1 MKSWMVLTLLL
12 VSYLIYLLLGAW
24 VVSSIES
31 PYEENLRKALKQ
43 LKQIFLHNNECVN
56 DSGLEAFLE
65 KVISANKF
73 GVSVLNNASNESKWD
88 LASSLF
94 FASTLV
100 TTVGY
105 GYTTPLTDSGKAF
118 CIFYALVGVPFTM
131 LVLSAAVQRLM
142 ANFTYRPI
150 RYFQLHKGFD
160 RKKVTMVHLIVIS
173 VLVAILFLFVPA
185 AIFNAIE
192 SSWSFLDAFYFCFI
206 SLCTIGLGDYVPGEQ
221 NNQWLRQLYKV
232 SVAFYLL
239 LGLMAMLLVLQT
251 FHKAADLHGL
261 TDLFYLPHLHDQ
273 EDQEPI
279 LETSES
285 TTDKEPEPKR
295 PFNTTTQVGYS
306 TIDHLNQ

>member
-1 MKSWMVLTLLL
+1 MKSWLVLTLL
-12 VSYLIYLLLGAW
+12 VGGYLIYLLLGAW

-31 PYEENLRKALKQ
+31 PYEENLRNELKQ
-43 LKQIFLHNNECVN
+43 LKQVFLHDSPCVN
-56 DSGLEAFLE
+56 ESRLEAFLE
-65 KVISANKF
+65 RVISANKF
-73 GVSVLNNASNESKWD
+73 GVSVLNNASNESQWD
-88 LASSLF
+88 LASSMF

-118 CIFYALVGVPFTM
+118 CIFYALIGVPFTM

-142 ANFTYRPI
+142 ATFTYRPI
-150 RYFQLHKGFD
+150 HYFQLHKGFD
-160 RKKVTMVHLIVIS
+160 RRKVTRVHFIVLS
-173 VLVAILFLFVPA
+173 VLVLVLFLFVPA

-221 NNQWLRQLYKV
+221 DNQGLRQLYKV

-261 TDLFYLPHLHDQ
+261 TDLFYLPHLHDLD
-273 EDQEPI
+273 DQEPI

-285 TTDKEPEPKR
+285 SSVKEPEPKR
-295 PFNTTTQVGYS
+295 PLTATTQAGYAS
-306 TIDHLNQ
+306 INR

>member
-1 MKSWMVLTLLL
+1 MKSWLVLTLLIG
-12 VSYLIYLLLGAW
+12 SYLIYLLLGAW
-24 VVSSIES
+24 VVSSIEA
-31 PYEENLRKALKQ
+31 PYEGNLRKELQRLKQ
-43 LKQIFLHNNECVN
+43 LFLNESRCVN
-56 DSGLEAFLE
+56 ESSLEAFLE

-73 GVSVLNNASNESKWD
+73 GVSILYNNSNESKWD

-142 ANFTYRPI
+142 ATFTYRPI
-150 RYFQLHKGFD
+150 HYFQLQKGFD
-160 RKKVTMVHLIVIS
+160 RKKVTMVHFIVIS
-173 VLVAILFLFVPA
+173 VSVGILFLFVPA
-185 AIFNAIE
+185 TIFNVIE

-221 NNQWLRQLYKV
+221 KYQWLRQLYKV
-232 SVAFYLL
+232 SVKMYIYLF

-279 LETSES
+279 LETQDS
-285 TTDKEPEPKR
+285 TTAKEPEPKK
-295 PFNTTTQVGYS
+295 PFNTTTQIGYS
-306 TIDHLNQ
+306 SINR

>member
-1 MKSWMVLTLLL
+1 MKSWLVLTLLL
-12 VSYLIYLLLGAW
+12 GSYLIYLLLGAW
-24 VVSSIES
+24 VVSSIEA
-31 PYEENLRKALKQ
+31 PYEGDLRKELKWLKQ
-43 LKQIFLHNNECVN
+43 KFLNESRCVN
-56 DSGLEAFLE
+56 ESKLEAFLE

-73 GVSVLNNASNESKWD
+73 GVSVLYNASNDSKWD

-142 ANFTYRPI
+142 ATFTYRPI

-160 RKKVTMVHLIVIS
+160 RKKVTRVHFIILS
-173 VLVAILFLFVPA
+173 VLVVILFLFVPA
-185 AIFNAIE
+185 AIFNVIE

-221 NNQWLRQLYKV
+221 DNQWLRQLYKV

-251 FHKAADLHGL
+251 FHKAADLHGI
-261 TDLFYLPHLHDQ
+261 TDLFYLPHLHDH

-279 LETSES
+279 LETQDS
-285 TTDKEPEPKR
+285 TTAKEPEPKR
-295 PFNTTTQVGYS
+295 PFNTTTQIGYS
-306 TIDHLNQ
+306 SINR

>member
-1 MKSWMVLTLLL
+1 MQSWMVLTLLIGG
-12 VSYLIYLLLGAW
+12 YLIYLLLGAW
-24 VVSSIES
+24 VVSSIEA
-31 PYEENLRKALKQ
+31 PYEGKLRKELKQ
-43 LKQIFLHNNECVN
+43 LKQIFLNESPCVN
-56 DSGLEAFLE
+56 ESGLEAFLE
-65 KVISANKF
+65 KVISANKY
-73 GVSVLNNASNESKWD
+73 GVSVLFNASSDSKWD
-88 LASSLF
+88 MASSLF

-142 ANFTYRPI
+142 ATFTYRPI

-160 RKKVTMVHLIVIS
+160 RKKVTIVHIVIIS
-173 VLVAILFLFVPA
+173 LLVLILFLIIPA

-261 TDLFYLPHLHDQ
+261 TDLFYLPHLHDH

-279 LETSES
+279 LDTPGS
-285 TTDKEPEPKR
+285 TTINEPEPKK
-295 PFNTTTQVGYS
+295 PFNTTNQAGYS
-306 TIDHLNQ
+306 SINR

>member
-1 MKSWMVLTLLL
+1 MNSSLVLMLLIC
-12 VSYLIYLLLGAW
+12 SYLIYLLLGAL

-31 PYEENLRKALKQ
+31 PYEENLRRDLKQ
-43 LKQIFLHNNECVN
+43 LKQKFLRESPCVN
-56 DSGLEAFLE
+56 ESGLEAFLE
-65 KVISANKF
+65 RVISANKF
-73 GVSVLNNASNESKWD
+73 GVSVLYNSSNESLWD
-88 LASSLF
+88 MASSFF

-118 CIFYALVGVPFTM
+118 CIFYALVGVPFTL

-142 ANFTYRPI
+142 AVFTYTPI
-150 RYFQLHKGFD
+150 RYFQLRKGFD
-160 RKKVTMVHLIVIS
+160 RNKVTRVHFIVLG
-173 VLVAILFLFVPA
+173 VLVVALFLFVPA
-185 AIFNAIE
+185 AIFAHIE

-221 NNQWLRQLYKV
+221 NKQWLRQLYKV

-251 FHKAADLHGL
+251 FHKAADLHGI

-279 LETSES
+279 LEPSHS
-285 TTDKEPEPKR
+285 TAGEPEPKR
-295 PFNTTTQVGYS
+295 PLAATTQTGYS
-306 TIDHLNQ
+306 SINR

>member
-1 MKSWMVLTLLL
+1 MKSWLVLALL
-12 VSYLIYLLLGAW
+12 VLGYVAYLLLGAL
-24 VVSSIES
+24 VVSTIEA
-31 PYEENLRKALKQ
+31 PYEENLRQELRQ
-43 LKQIFLHNNECVN
+43 LKQMFLHNSPCVN
-56 DSGLEAFLE
+56 GSRLEALLE
-65 KVISANKF
+65 KVINANKF
-73 GVSVLNNASNESKWD
+73 GVSVLNNASNESSWD

-94 FASTLV
+94 FSSTLL

-142 ANFTYRPI
+142 STFTYQPI
-150 RYFQLHKGFD
+150 HYFQLHRGFD
-160 RKKVTMVHLIVIS
+160 RKKVTIVHFVILTLAVLIFF
-173 VLVAILFLFVPA
+173 LVVPS
-185 AIFNAIE
+185 AIFSSIE

-221 NNQWLRQLYKV
+221 DNQWLRQLYKV

-239 LGLMAMLLVLQT
+239 LGLMAMLLILQT

-279 LETSES
+279 LETSDS
-285 TTDKEPEPKR
+285 TLSEREPKR
-295 PFNTTTQVGYS
+295 PLTTGTQPSYS
-306 TIDHLNQ
+306 SINR

>member
-1 MKSWMVLTLLL
+1 MRSWLVLTLLL
-12 VSYLIYLLLGAW
+12 IGYVAYLFLGAL
-24 VVSSIES
+24 VVSTIES
-31 PYEENLRKALKQ
+31 PYEGNLRRELKQ
-43 LKQIFLHNNECVN
+43 LKQIFLNNSPCVN
-56 DSGLEAFLE
+56 ESGLEAFLE

-73 GVSVLNNASNESKWD
+73 GVSVLYNASNESKWD

-94 FASTLV
+94 FSSTLV

-118 CIFYALVGVPFTM
+118 CIFYALIGVPFTM

-142 ANFTYRPI
+142 STFTYQPI
-150 RYFQLHKGFD
+150 LYFQLHRGFD
-160 RKKVTMVHLIVIS
+160 RKKVTRVHFAILALA
-173 VLVAILFLFVPA
+173 VLILFLVVPS
-185 AIFNAIE
+185 AIFSSIE
-192 SSWSFLDAFYFCFI
+192 STWSFLDAFYFCFI

-221 NNQWLRQLYKV
+221 DNQWLRQLYKV

-273 EDQEPI
+273 EDQDPI
-279 LETSES
+279 LETSNPTQS
-285 TTDKEPEPKR
+285 NKEPRR
-295 PFNTTTQVGYS
+295 PLTTGTQPSYS
-306 TIDHLNQ
+306 SINR